1 MKTFLFL
8 LVVCAF
14 CLNCGG
20 GAPAA
25 NNANKPA
32 TNANANANANKPA
45 STPASS
51 NSDAKTDNKG
61 SNDELDFTLVNKTG
75 YDIKQV
81 SVGPTGD
88 TDWKPEDEV
97 LKGRAFKN
105 GDSLDIKFNPK
116 AKAENWDLKIEWTD
130 GSPSVEWLKFN
141 LTKIE
146 KITLKYDKATDKTT
160 AETAP

>member
-14 CLNCGG
+14 CINCGSS
-20 GAPAA
+20 APAA
-25 NNANKPA
+25 NANANKPA
-32 TNANANANANKPA
+32 ANANANANKPA
-45 STPASS
+45 STPAPS
-51 NSDAKTDNKG
+51 NADAKADNKMG
-61 SNDELDFTLVNKTG
+61 NEELDFTLVNKTG
-75 YDIKQV
+75 YDIKEV

-88 TDWKPEDEV
+88 KDWTPEDTV

-105 GDSLDIKFNPK
+105 GDSLDIKFHPK
-116 AKAENWDLKIEWTD
+116 EKSENWDLKIEWTD

-146 KITLKYDKATDKTT
+146 KITLKYDRNSDKTT
-160 AETAP
+160 AETEP